1 MVEVTQT
8 MFRRIL
14 IYALGAVFLT
24 AGGVRAQQP
33 EVEARIAGLE
43 GNAEYM
49 SLLRE
54 DAQLQIREDS
64 IVNAVE
70 RMRRQLRE
78 DPGKRQQY
86 SQEILQL
93 ESRIFEI
100 RNAKGRLIDRINTIE
115 QEWVL
120 ASLNGA
126 AQQPA
131 ASAEKSPAE
140 AVPDSLK
147 VRNLVDNLYF
157 REHLPAE
164 DYAALR
170 DAQRQ
175 EMRAVDYVNRYF
187 ANHGTLTELAET
199 YAAVQTE
206 AEAMEV
212 FERYN
217 ALQGVNRALADSL
230 AATWNSIF
238 DNKSYAYG
246 YLLDKMGEEEVLV
259 REEEAL
265 SEASRQLS
273 ALQGETASDA
283 VADYFLRK
291 RVVVDYEAA
300 VAGVLA
306 LDAARDSLRGVAAQL
321 ESIDYRLPRVEVA
334 ERYFL
339 DYDSV
344 AFSSKP
350 VYSYQN
356 PIPECRVYA
365 NGTIYR
371 ILLGTFNTKRAAAT
385 FRGAYPLF
393 YLINDEGKWCPRH
406 AGRGRGGA
414 GAAEKARVRAARNR
428 GVDRRRGP
436 QPFARPRGG
445 ESHLPRRDHRDR
457 RPVGRSEGGDRRN
470 GRRLR
475 TFARGQ
481 PALRRGGFRRPGRR
495 RPSGRVDTANGCR
508 TGGKSRRNRRINRN
522 PDEIYRRIR
531 PDSEFFTYL
540 YCNIPQALWRC
551 SILYC
556 SFFSAC
562 CFWWPNWSCCPG
574 CRSGPCWRWS
584 ATAVRCSSP
593 FVISVP

>member
-187 ANHGTLTELAET
+187 ANHDTLTELAET

-246 YLLDKMGEEEVLV
+246 YLLDKMGEEEVLA

-321 ESIDYRLPRVEVA
+321 RFDLGGILTLDAVLLQRSIGGHQLYGLRQVIARKTVDGTRLIGC
-334 ERYFL
+334 L
-339 DYDSV
+339 
-344 AFSSKP
+344 
-350 VYSYQN
+350 
-356 PIPECRVYA
+356 
-365 NGTIYR
+365 
-371 ILLGTFNTKRAAAT
+371 FNHSGNAAARL
-385 FRGAYPLF
+385 FHPLHRSGKLRVRDR
-393 YLINDEGKWCPRH
+393 LIQLVQCIQIGGNAVEHRVHILTAGSVGDQRAHH
-406 AGRGRGGA
+406 AGGA
-414 GAAEKARVRAARNR
+414 ELCPHCVGDQAQPRKNQQVRKAVRRQQQR
-428 GVDRRRGP
+428 PDRPHQRRHING
-436 QPFARPRGG
+436 QHRAFGFFLPFAHAG
-445 ESHLPRRDHRDR
+445 
-457 RPVGRSEGGDRRN
+457 
-470 GRRLR
+470 
-475 TFARGQ
+475 T
-481 PALRRGGFRRPGRR
+481 
-495 RPSGRVDTANGCR
+495 
-508 TGGKSRRNRRINRN
+508 SRI
-522 PDEIYRRIR
+522 I
-531 PDSEFFTYL
+531 
-540 YCNIPQALWRC
+540 IP
-551 SILYC
+551 
-556 SFFSAC
+556 
-562 CFWWPNWSCCPG
+562 
-574 CRSGPCWRWS
+574 
-584 ATAVRCSSP
+584 
-593 FVISVP
+593 

>member
-43 GNAEYM
+43 GNAYVHYVV
-49 SLLRE
+49 RE
-54 DAQLQIREDS
+54 DAQLQMREDS

-70 RMRRQLRE
+70 RARRQLRE
-78 DPGKRQQY
+78 NPAARQQY
-86 SQEILQL
+86 SQDILQL

-230 AATWNSIF
+230 AATWNSM
-238 DNKSYAYG
+238 
-246 YLLDKMGEEEVLV
+246 LDKMGEEEVLA

-393 YLINDEGKWCPRH
+393 YLINDEGKWCYY
-406 AGRGRGGA
+406 AGGFATLAEAEAAQALLKKRGF
-414 GAAEKARVRAARNR
+414 VRPEIVVWTDGAARNLSLDPEAAKVTYR
-428 GVDRRRGP
+428 VEITGTDALSDEVKGVIAATGEVYELSRVGSQLFVVGAFDDRAVADRL
-436 QPFARPRGG
+436 A
-445 ESHLPRRDHRDR
+445 ESIRQTD
-457 RPVGRSEGGDRRN
+457 
-470 GRRLR
+470 
-475 TFARGQ
+475 A
-481 PALRRGGFRRPGRR
+481 ALE
-495 RPSGRVDTANGCR
+495 VKVA
-508 TGGKSRRNRRINRN
+508 
-522 PDEIYRRIR
+522 EIA
-531 PDSEFFTYL
+531 E
-540 YCNIPQALWRC
+540 
-551 SILYC
+551 
-556 SFFSAC
+556 
-562 CFWWPNWSCCPG
+562 
-574 CRSGPCWRWS
+574 
-584 ATAVRCSSP
+584 
-593 FVISVP
+593 

>member
-100 RNAKGRLIDRINTIE
+100 RNAKGRLIDRLNTIE

-246 YLLDKMGEEEVLV
+246 YLLDKMGEEEVLA

-273 ALQGETASDA
+273 ALQGETASEA

-291 RVVVDYEAA
+291 KVLVGYETA
-300 VAGVLA
+300 VAGL
-306 LDAARDSLRGVAAQL
+306 LGLTSARDSLRGVAAQL
-321 ESIDYRLPRVEVA
+321 EGIDFRLPRIDVA
-334 ERYFL
+334 QRYFL
-339 DYDSV
+339 DYDSI
-344 AFSSKP
+344 AFSATPK
-350 VYSYQN
+350 YSYQH
-356 PIPECRVYA
+356 PIPECRVYEH
-365 NGTIYR
+365 GTIYR
-371 ILLGTFNTKRAAAT
+371 ILLGTFNTKRAVST
-385 FRGAYPLF
+385 FRGAYPLS
-393 YLINDEGKWCPRH
+393 YLVGEDKKWCYY
-406 AGRGRGGA
+406 AGGFATREEAEAAQKLLKSKGFVRPEIVVWTDGA
-414 GAAEKARVRAARNR
+414 YRNLSRDPEAQQIAYRVEITGTEALPDVVKTVITEAAEGCELSRVGQQLFVVGMFDDKAVADRVAAAIIQA
-428 GVDRRRGP
+428 D
-436 QPFARPRGG
+436 
-445 ESHLPRRDHRDR
+445 
-457 RPVGRSEGGDRRN
+457 
-470 GRRLR
+470 
-475 TFARGQ
+475 
-481 PALRRGGFRRPGRR
+481 
-495 RPSGRVDTANGCR
+495 PSL
-508 TGGKSRRNRRINRN
+508 
-522 PDEIYRRIR
+522 EIKVAEIA
-531 PDSEFFTYL
+531 E
-540 YCNIPQALWRC
+540 
-551 SILYC
+551 
-556 SFFSAC
+556 
-562 CFWWPNWSCCPG
+562 
-574 CRSGPCWRWS
+574 
-584 ATAVRCSSP
+584 
-593 FVISVP
+593 

>member
-86 SQEILQL
+86 SQEILRL

-126 AQQPA
+126 RSSLRRLLKKPCGGGSPTAEGPQSGGQPLFPVNTSRRRIMRPCAKRA
-131 ASAEKSPAE
+131 AAGDGP
-140 AVPDSLK
+140 
-147 VRNLVDNLYF
+147 
-157 REHLPAE
+157 
-164 DYAALR
+164 
-170 DAQRQ
+170 
-175 EMRAVDYVNRYF
+175 VDYVNRCF
-187 ANHGTLTELAET
+187 ANHGTLTELAGNLR
-199 YAAVQTE
+199 AAVQTE

-246 YLLDKMGEEEVLV
+246 YLLDKMGEEVLA

-273 ALQGETASDA
+273 ALQGEMASDA

-300 VAGVLA
+300 VAGSA
-306 LDAARDSLRGVAAQL
+306 GAGRRTRFAARRLRAART
-321 ESIDYRLPRVEVA
+321 IDYRLPRVVA

-344 AFSSKP
+344 AFSSRKL

-371 ILLGTFNTKRAAAT
+371 ILLGTFNAKRAAAT

-393 YLINDEGKWCPRH
+393 YLINDEGKWCYY
-406 AGRGRGGA
+406 AGGFATLAEAEAAQALLKKRGF
-414 GAAEKARVRAARNR
+414 VRPEIVVWTDGAARNLSLDPEAAKVTYR
-428 GVDRRRGP
+428 VEITGTDALSDEVKGVIAATGEVYELSRVGSQLFVVGAFDDRAVADRL
-436 QPFARPRGG
+436 A
-445 ESHLPRRDHRDR
+445 ESIRQTD
-457 RPVGRSEGGDRRN
+457 
-470 GRRLR
+470 
-475 TFARGQ
+475 A
-481 PALRRGGFRRPGRR
+481 ALE
-495 RPSGRVDTANGCR
+495 VKVA
-508 TGGKSRRNRRINRN
+508 
-522 PDEIYRRIR
+522 EIA
-531 PDSEFFTYL
+531 E
-540 YCNIPQALWRC
+540 
-551 SILYC
+551 
-556 SFFSAC
+556 
-562 CFWWPNWSCCPG
+562 
-574 CRSGPCWRWS
+574 
-584 ATAVRCSSP
+584 
-593 FVISVP
+593 

>member
-1 MVEVTQT
+1 MVEMTQA
-8 MFRRIL
+8 MFRKVF
-14 IYALGAVFLT
+14 IYVLGAAFL
-24 AGGVRAQQP
+24 AVGVLHAQQP
-33 EVEARIAGLE
+33 KVEARIAGLE

-54 DAQLQIREDS
+54 DAQLQQREDS

-70 RMRRQLRE
+70 RMRQRLRE
-78 DPGKRQQY
+78 DPSRRQEF

-120 ASLNGA
+120 ASLNGV

-131 ASAEKSPAE
+131 GPVATDSAA

-170 DAQRQ
+170 NAQRL

-187 ANHGTLTELAET
+187 ANYGTLSELAES

-206 AEAMEV
+206 AEAIEIY
-212 FERYN
+212 ERYK
-217 ALQGVNRALADSL
+217 ALEGMNRVLADSL
-230 AATWNSIF
+230 AGTWNYIF

-246 YLLDKMGEEEVLV
+246 YLLDKMGKETILA

-265 SEASRQLS
+265 SEAARQLS
-273 ALQGETASDA
+273 ALQGETASEA

-291 RVVVDYEAA
+291 RVIVDYEAS

-306 LDAARDSLRGVAAQL
+306 LDAARDSLKGVAAQL
-321 ESIDYRLPRVEVA
+321 EAIDYRLPRVDVA

-339 DYDSV
+339 DYDSL
-344 AFSSKP
+344 AFSSTPK
-350 VYSYQN
+350 YTYQH
-356 PIPECRVYA
+356 PIPECKVYA

-371 ILLGTFNTKRAAAT
+371 ILLGTYNTKRAAAT

-393 YLINDEGKWCPRH
+393 YLVNDAGKWCYY
-406 AGRGRGGA
+406 A
-414 GAAEKARVRAARNR
+414 
-428 GVDRRRGP
+428 
-436 QPFARPRGG
+436 
-445 ESHLPRRDHRDR
+445 
-457 RPVGRSEGGDRRN
+457 
-470 GRRLR
+470 
-475 TFARGQ
+475 
-481 PALRRGGFRRPGRR
+481 GGFATLAEAEAAQALLKKRGFVRPEIVVWTDGEYRNLSLE
-495 RPSGRVDTANGCR
+495 PEAQKLLYRVEITGTDALSDDVKRVIAATAEGYELSRVGQQLFIIGSFDDKAVADRLADAIRQTDTAL
-508 TGGKSRRNRRINRN
+508 
-522 PDEIYRRIR
+522 EIKVAEIA
-531 PDSEFFTYL
+531 E
-540 YCNIPQALWRC
+540 
-551 SILYC
+551 
-556 SFFSAC
+556 
-562 CFWWPNWSCCPG
+562 
-574 CRSGPCWRWS
+574 
-584 ATAVRCSSP
+584 
-593 FVISVP
+593 